1 MAEADYQLVIIGG
14 GPAGLTAGLYAA
26 RAKLQVVLLEKGAP
40 GGQVMNTYW
49 VDNYPGFPEGISGME
64 LAEKMAAQAQR
75 FNLPTRLGEVQSMD
89 LAGPVKK
96 IRLIDG
102 ETMTSRAV
110 ILATGARPNQLG
122 IPGEKELTGRGVSYC
137 ATCDGPF
144 YRDMEI
150 AVIGG
155 GDTAIQEA
163 VHLTRFAAKVTV
175 IHRRD
180 ELRAT
185 KVIQEKAF
193 ANDKIEFLW
202 NSIATEVLGD
212 HEVTGLRIKN
222 TLSGEDA
229 VLAVQGVFVLIGIR
243 PNNETLP
250 FDQLDNDGGF
260 IKTDQEMRTSQPG
273 VFAAGDICSKEVR
286 QIVNAAGEGAVACIS
301 AENYLS
307 TLIFNEPAKT
317 EN

>member
-1 MAEADYQLVIIGG
+1 MAEADYQLIIVGG

-26 RAKLQVVLLEKGAP
+26 RARLKVVLLEKGAP

-49 VDNYPGFPEGISGME
+49 VDNYPGFPEGVSGMD
-64 LAEKMAAQAQR
+64 LAEKMAAQARR
-75 FNLPTRLGEVQSMD
+75 FNLATRLGEVQSMD
-89 LAGPVKK
+89 LSGPVKK
-96 IRLIDG
+96 IRLTDG
-102 ETMTSRAV
+102 QTLTGLAV

-150 AVIGG
+150 AVVGG

-185 KVIQEKAF
+185 RIIQEKAF
-193 ANDKIEFLW
+193 ASDKIEFIW
-202 NSIATEVLGD
+202 NSIVTEVLGKN
-212 HEVTGLRIKN
+212 EVTGLRLRN
-222 TLSGEDA
+222 TRTGEESI
-229 VLAVQGVFVLIGIR
+229 LGVQGVFILIGIR
-243 PNNETLP
+243 PNNEMLP
-250 FDQLDNDGGF
+250 FHQLANDGGF
-260 IKTDQEMRTSQPG
+260 IRTDQEMRTSQPG

-301 AENYLS
+301 AEDYLS
-307 TLIFNEPAKT
+307 TLGF
-317 EN
+317 